1 MSEVLEK
8 IAFMHSNNLIEKAI
22 HGDQRAYDKL
32 VGLWYKKIYNFS
44 LKYFANHDLAME
56 ATQQTFIVAY
66 KGIQKLR
73 DVESFRFWLYKIAL
87 NHCRDEDRR
96 NKRRKWF
103 SIHGLEETKNFSSI
117 IGNPEIE
124 IQKKEKSELIAGY
137 ITMLPAEQKEV
148 ILMKEFEGM
157 KFREMAEALDTSE
170 NTVKS
175 RLYYGLNALRKLMKN
190 SEMKY

>member
-8 IAFMHSNNLIEKAI
+8 IAFMHSNSLIEKAI
-22 HGDQRAYDKL
+22 TGDHRAYDKL

-44 LKYFANHDLAME
+44 WKYFGDHDLASE
-56 ATQQTFIVAY
+56 ATQQTFIVAH
-66 KGIQKLR
+66 KGIRKLR

-87 NHCRDEDRR
+87 NHCREEDRR
-96 NKRRKWF
+96 RKRRKWF
-103 SIHGLEETKNFSSI
+103 SIHGLEESRNISSV

-124 IQKKEKSELIAGY
+124 IQKREKEELIASY

-148 ILMKEFEGM
+148 IIMKEFEGL
-157 KFREMAEALDTSE
+157 KFREIAEALKTSE

-175 RLYYGLNALRKLMKN
+175 RLYYGLNALRKMMEN
-190 SEMKY
+190 SEMKH